1 MKRLSLLITIF
12 LSVQI
17 ATAQNPRAVFKSLAE
32 NDIAASTEHFE
43 KINDKTTEKMPE
55 MCHLAKAALFNM
67 PKQPGSNKIEGYKIL
82 AKHINEIRSSEN
94 AEKVFHKLDISLSD
108 VITNIENES
117 CNYVIKQDNEELYVS
132 YIALAQQ
139 AGHHRLSEIEQHLER
154 CRYNAIMERATIA
167 KCNFFLDT
175 YPQSAYHDE
184 VATVLMNLHY
194 DEAMKSD
201 NEGVVETFMATYPNH
216 TNIDLA
222 ANHLMGLRYK
232 RIFSTKNLN
241 DMKWFVELYPDHSNM
256 TEIKQTMADIEYPTL
271 EDSREAL
278 AQFIEYYPTTS
289 YVADAQQRIDIFDI
303 LECGDFNK
311 FVRYYVRN
319 GYDANFYALQC
330 SVAKI
335 NGYVILSNNIDKL
348 ALIRFANSE
357 GKVGYCD
364 LEGNIIL
371 EPQFDS
377 KFEKFFYQK
386 STNDL
391 EECTTERGLAI
402 VSYGGKQGVI
412 NTKGEYLIEPK
423 YHQVAFWNDG
433 IAAIKSVK
441 LHTTVEWEWAEHF
454 YTLFD
459 YNGAVKLEN
468 QTMESDSDFMG
479 YPDWDTSW
487 FTCNATFEDTSE
499 EYIKRLYTDYEY
511 IGRVYGGLHS
521 LSDDYKMFTRDGE
534 GKTCFIDR
542 AGNTIS
548 AEVNINDTECLY
560 DNVIKSEL
568 SSSWKSVII
577 DLDARKYLSQNE
589 YKKVIS
595 MSEGMILVFH
605 HDETIGFIT
614 KELKPAFEQRFKRAY
629 NFYNGSAAVY
639 KDNSWYLINK
649 KGEQISANYDD
660 LHPIPDC
667 EGLYAVMLGDKYGI
681 IDAYDNIVVKI
692 ENELPCKDWYTS
704 EIYSISQ
711 SGGLVEWKGGKKTQL
726 YNIE

>member
-1 MKRLSLLITIF
+1 MKRLSLLIVLF
-12 LSVQI
+12 LSAQI

-32 NDIAASTEHFE
+32 NDIAASTEHFQ

-55 MCHLAKAALFNM
+55 MCYLAEAALFNM

-117 CNYVIKQDNEELYVS
+117 CGYVIEQDNEELYVS
-132 YIALAQQ
+132 YIGLAQQ
-139 AGHHRLSEIEQHLER
+139 VGHHRLSEIEQHLER
-154 CRYNAIMERATIA
+154 CRYNMIMENATIA

-175 YPQSAYHDE
+175 YPQSAYYDK

-222 ANHLMGLRYK
+222 ANHLMELRYK

-241 DMKWFVELYPDHSNM
+241 DMKWFVELYPDHSDM
-256 TEIKQTMADIEYPTL
+256 AEIKQTMADIEYPTL

-278 AQFIEYYPTTS
+278 AQFIEYYPTTT
-289 YVADAQQRIDIFDI
+289 YVADAQNRIDIFDI
-303 LECGDFNK
+303 LESGDLGK

-319 GYDANFYALQC
+319 GYNANFYALQC

-348 ALIRFANSE
+348 ALIRFANRE

-377 KFEKFFYQK
+377 MFDKYFYQK

-391 EECTTERGLAI
+391 EECTTERGMAV
-402 VSYGGKQGVI
+402 VSLNGKQGVI
-412 NTKGEYLIEPK
+412 NTKGEYIIEPK
-423 YHQVAFWNDG
+423 YKQIALWNNG
-433 IAAIKSVK
+433 IAAIKSIQY
-441 LHTTVEWEWAEHF
+441 HTDDVWEWSEYTYAFYDYDGSLKLDNQKIEH
-454 YTLFD
+454 
-459 YNGAVKLEN
+459 G
-468 QTMESDSDFMG
+468 SDVTS

-487 FTCNATFEDTSE
+487 FSCDAKFVDTADVYIKTLYIDDKMYGNVMGGIYPFNDNYKLLNCVGDDQTHIINKVGEVLALNIILQDTS
-499 EYIKRLYTDYEY
+499 
-511 IGRVYGGLHS
+511 
-521 LSDDYKMFTRDGE
+521 
-534 GKTCFIDR
+534 
-542 AGNTIS
+542 
-548 AEVNINDTECLY
+548 CLF
-560 DNVIKSEL
+560 DNVIGSKV
-568 SSSWKSVII
+568 SSWKNTII
-577 DLDARKYLSQNE
+577 DLDTRKILSYNE
-589 YKKVIS
+589 YQEIHVMSDDRMRVKNNDSTYTFLDKTLSPAIS
-595 MSEGMILVFH
+595 R
-605 HDETIGFIT
+605 
-614 KELKPAFEQRFKRAY
+614 RFNKAHS
-629 NFYNGSAAVY
+629 FCNGSAAVH
-639 KDNSWYLINK
+639 NGNFWYLINK
-649 KGEQISANYDD
+649 QGEQISATYED
-660 LHPIPDC
+660 LAPLV
-667 EGLYAVMLGDKYGI
+667 EYSGLYVVMNEGKYGI
-681 IDAYDNIVVKI
+681 IDAFDNVVVELKY
-692 ENELPCKDWYTS
+692 ELPNIGWQLP
-704 EIYSISQ
+704 IYLLSHT
-711 SGGLVEWKGGKKTQL
+711 GGIVEWKDGKKTQL